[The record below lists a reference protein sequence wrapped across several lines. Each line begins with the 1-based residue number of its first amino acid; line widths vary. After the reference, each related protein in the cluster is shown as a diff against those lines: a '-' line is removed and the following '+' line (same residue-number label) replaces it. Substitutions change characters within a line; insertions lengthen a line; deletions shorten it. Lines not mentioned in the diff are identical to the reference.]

1 MNSRPSGERGRTLSR
16 RTSELMAS
24 TVRWQMV
31 PFSDLGNLGR
41 EKDMGKCGVSLNM
54 LNLRTYGTSEWIF

>member
-1 MNSRPSGERGRTLSR
+1 
-16 RTSELMAS
+16 MAS